1 MGRAYVKA
9 DQGESEEDLAVG
21 DQAGIGQESV
31 LDLADGTPFLKE
43 Q

>member
-21 DQAGIGQESV
+21 D
-31 LDLADGTPFLKE
+31 
-43 Q
+43 